1 MKISNSMQRF
11 KLISK
16 DINQSLEGREHC
28 RNVVEIDGKL
38 MGPKS
43 LDSTVGTKPTTEA
56 QLDSAVFKM
65 EWFSRSCDPT
75 DLSMGFVFLCEG
87 SSFS

>member
-1 MKISNSMQRF
+1 MIERGFQQQWEYLHRMA
-11 KLISK
+11 L
-16 DINQSLEGREHC
+16 
-28 RNVVEIDGKL
+28 L

-43 LDSTVGTKPTTEA
+43 LDSTVGTKPATEA
-56 QLDSAVFKM
+56 QLDSTMFKM

-75 DLSMGFVFLCEG
+75 DLSMGFVFLFEG